1 MPHAE
6 ARVVHSLKQHLLKHG
21 LRKSRVL
28 HLLVDAHPSYVHS
41 PVARDLEPMT
51 RLTLEGTRPDI
62 LCSVAQPE
70 GVLVTGIEVKVSERD
85 WVQGLGQAHSYRA
98 GVHHA
103 YLALPTPAGE
113 LRAPTLAQARRIG
126 VGILAQDSKHWV
138 EVLPPEDP
146 SPLPRAVSQASALLE
161 GVPAARSLQLNH
173 PLNYLAAAFLADRGT
188 PSQSLLESL
197 AAHWEALKSEGTR
210 KQAATGANTLGLLD
224 LDWKP
229 TVEGR
234 AVADLLAA
242 LHFDPDAHYEKRKR
256 LMEVHPAF
264 AAVARFV
271 LIRQPAVRLIH
282 RTLMDHGGS
291 LTLPKL
297 AVAAGREDLALATAL
312 FLADPSIELKPG
324 LRGPDIYPSNV
335 FKLKQ
340 NLWHAGLLDTK
351 AHSSSGKKASVY
363 RPDEDVWAL
372 PRDKHDTR
380 HTAT

>member
-21 LRKSRVL
+21 LRESRVL
-28 HLLVDAHPSYVHS
+28 HLLVDAHPSYVRS
-41 PVARDLEPMT
+41 PFARALEPMT
-51 RLTLEGTRPDI
+51 QLTLEDTRPDI
-62 LCSVAQPE
+62 LCSVARPE
-70 GVLVTGIEVKVSERD
+70 GVLVTGIEVKASERD
-85 WVQGLGQAHSYRA
+85 WAHGLGQAHTYRPS
-98 GVHHA
+98 VHHA
-103 YLALPTPAGE
+103 YLALPTPAGK

-126 VGILAQDSKHWV
+126 VGILAQDAKDWV
-138 EVLPPEDP
+138 EVVPPEDP
-146 SPLPRAVSQASALLE
+146 SPLPRAVSQASSLLE

-173 PLNYLAAAFLADRGT
+173 PLNYLAAAFLADRG
-188 PSQSLLESL
+188 PACRSLLDSL
-197 AAHWEALKSEGTR
+197 EAHWKALRTEGTR
-210 KQAATGANTLGLLD
+210 RHAATGASTLGLLD

-242 LHFDPDAHYEKRKR
+242 LHFDPDARYEKRQR
-256 LMEVHPAF
+256 LLEVHPAF

-282 RTLMDHGGS
+282 RTLLDHGGS

-351 AHSSSGKKASVY
+351 AHGSSGKKATVY
-363 RPDEDVWAL
+363 RPEEDVWAL
-372 PRDKHDTR
+372 PRDKR
-380 HTAT
+380 S

>member
-6 ARVVHSLKQHLLKHG
+6 ARVVRELKQHLLTHG

-28 HLLVDAHPSYVHS
+28 HLLVDAHPSYVRS
-41 PVARDLEPMT
+41 PFARELEPMT

-70 GVLVTGIEVKVSERD
+70 GVLVTGIEVKASERD

-103 YLALPTPAGE
+103 YLALPTSAGE
-113 LRAPTLAQARRIG
+113 LRATTLSQARSMG
-126 VGILAQDSKHWV
+126 VGILARDAKQWV
-138 EVLPPEDP
+138 EVTPPADP
-146 SPLPRAVSQASALLE
+146 TPLPRAVSQASSLLE

-173 PLNYLAAAFLADRGT
+173 PLNYLAAAFLADREA
-188 PSQSLLESL
+188 PSGLLIQSL
-197 AAHWEALKSEGTR
+197 AAHWKDLGSDSSR
-210 KQAATGANTLGLLD
+210 RHAATGANTLGLLD

-229 TVEGR
+229 TLEGR
-234 AVADLLAA
+234 TVADLLAA
-242 LHFDPDAHYEKRKR
+242 LQFDPDTRYEKRKR
-256 LMEVHPAF
+256 LLDVHAAF

-282 RTLMDHGGS
+282 RSLTDHGGS
-291 LTLPKL
+291 LTLPEL
-297 AVAAGREDLALATAL
+297 AVAAGHDDPALATAL
-312 FLADPSIELKPG
+312 FLADPSATLKPG
-324 LRGPDIYPSNV
+324 LRGPDINPSTV

-351 AHSSSGKKASVY
+351 AHGTAGKEARAY
-363 RPDEDVWAL
+363 RPEEDVWAL
-372 PRDKHDTR
+372 PRDTR
-380 HTAT
+380 NTAA